1 MYTEQ
6 RERSRITQQTFTAP
20 LTMDRSSPELYV
32 PADDCPHRQTDPP
45 VHGAVSC
52 SGWRISLEKISK
64 RCDDAAPVAPAGSR
78 WHVSKPNKDVERV
91 LVTFINSVDELC
103 DAEKVSREDS
113 AILQAALDMIK
124 RTEVVKSILA
134 QISE

>member
-1 MYTEQ
+1 
-6 RERSRITQQTFTAP
+6 
-20 LTMDRSSPELYV
+20 MDRSSPELYV
-32 PADDCPHRQTDPP
+32 PADDCPHTEMDPP

-64 RCDDAAPVAPAGSR
+64 RRDDAAPTALTQPR
-78 WHVSKPNKDVERV
+78 WHVCKPNGDVQRV
-91 LVTFINSVDELC
+91 LVTFINSVDDLC

-124 RTEVVKSILA
+124 RTEVVKSI
-134 QISE
+134 QISL